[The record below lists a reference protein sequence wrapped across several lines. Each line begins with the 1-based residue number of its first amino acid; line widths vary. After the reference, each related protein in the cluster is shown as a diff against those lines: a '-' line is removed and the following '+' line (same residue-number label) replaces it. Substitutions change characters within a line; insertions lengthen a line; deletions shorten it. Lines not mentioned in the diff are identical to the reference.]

1 MTFAHLAAGDA
12 VFVDAN
18 TLTYH
23 FEPHARWGPACTQLL
38 QDIES
43 QQFAG
48 YTSSQVIAEVSHR
61 LMTIE
66 AHRLLGWPVAGIGNR
81 LRTNPTEVRRLGLFR
96 TAVENLLQGRLHI
109 LTVTPAH
116 LATGVALSQQIALLT
131 NDALIVAVMQAHGLS
146 KIASADTDFDR
157 VPGLSRYGPA

>member
-1 MTFAHLAAGDA
+1 MNFANLVTGNAL
-12 VFVDAN
+12 FIDAN
-18 TLTYH
+18 ILTYH

-38 QDIES
+38 QRIEN
-43 QQFAG
+43 QQLPG
-48 YTSSQVIAEVSHR
+48 YTSSQVIGEVSHR

-66 AHRLLGWPVAGIGNR
+66 AHRLLNWPIAGIGNR
-81 LRTNPTEVRRLGLFR
+81 LRTNPTEVRKLRLFR

-116 LATGVALSQQIALLT
+116 LVSGVTLSQQIGLLT

-146 KIASADTDFDR
+146 KIASNDTDFDR
-157 VPGLSRYGPA
+157 VAGITRYAPV